1 MAHELLS
8 QATVTFADVMKAL
21 EFTESTDLALPSL
34 ANYRRSDTPPR
45 RRMVGKQPR
54 PVIQE
59 RHEHSYSAVEE
70 WMRYS
75 PNRGALVEQLY
86 KREGWQ
92 RLLRLSGA
100 KSELRRKMGSLTPEE
115 IARLIIKMDQSPV

>member
-21 EFTESTDLALPSL
+21 EFTESTGLALPSL

-45 RRMVGKQPR
+45 RRMVGKQQPR

-59 RHEHSYSAVEE
+59 RHEHSYSTVEE

-75 PNRGALVEQLY
+75 HNRGALVEQLY

-92 RLLRLSGA
+92 KLLRLSQP
-100 KSELRRKMGSLTPEE
+100 KNELRAKLLRLSPEE
-115 IARLIIKMDQSPV
+115 IARLIIKLDQS